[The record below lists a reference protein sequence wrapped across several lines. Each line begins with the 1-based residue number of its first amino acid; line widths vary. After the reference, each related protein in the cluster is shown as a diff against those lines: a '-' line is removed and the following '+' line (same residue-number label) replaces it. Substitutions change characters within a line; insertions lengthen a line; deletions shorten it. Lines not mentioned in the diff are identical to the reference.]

1 MEIFRKNFT
10 LQDKILEYLRE
21 GEDSISGLHRKLE
34 KEGIKLHRLV
44 LTGYLK
50 ALSDVGILKESEVKP
65 SKVYSLKPTRRR
77 DLYEFVGEIVRDF
90 ADSKKEQARLCVYVL
105 QKLFRR
111 PIFLEEVKKCGLDV
125 DDIEATKIG
134 GEKRLQARKTLS
146 NTYIK
151 LPYNDPA
158 YMVKDDEKMDRIYTE
173 ILRGI
178 ILQALNAKA
187 FVFKGKQLKLE

>member
-10 LQDKILEYLRE
+10 LQDKIFEYLRE

-50 ALSDVGILKESEVKP
+50 ALSDTGVLKESEVKP

-77 DLYEFVGEIVRDF
+77 DIYEFVGEAVRDF
-90 ADSKKEQARLCVYVL
+90 AGSKKEQTRLCVYVL
-105 QKLFRR
+105 QRLFRR
-111 PIFLEEVKKCGLDV
+111 PVFLEEVKRCGLDV
-125 DDIEATKIG
+125 DEVEATKIG
-134 GEKRLQARKTLS
+134 GEERLQARKALS
-146 NTYIK
+146 STYVK

-158 YMVKDDEKMDRIYTE
+158 YIIQGDEKMDKIYVE
-173 ILRGI
+173 ILRSI